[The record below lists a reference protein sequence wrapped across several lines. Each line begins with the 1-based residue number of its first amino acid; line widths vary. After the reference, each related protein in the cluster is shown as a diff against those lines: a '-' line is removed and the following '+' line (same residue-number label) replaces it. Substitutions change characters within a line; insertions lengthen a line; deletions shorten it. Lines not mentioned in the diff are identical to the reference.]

1 MSTTRSRPPDRPGVI
16 ATAFLL
22 LLALTVLLPVESR
35 ADAKAG
41 EKKAQLCL
49 LCHKLANTTAPLSTI
64 PLLEAQPARYL
75 YLQTKAYKEKRRAD
89 HVMQTNTANLSE
101 RDMRDI
107 ADYLSAH
114 KPVRATYQLD
124 PPLVAAGKAKTE
136 ELKCATCHL
145 PTFHGGGEIPRLA
158 GQTPGYLKAQLEAF
172 AAGKRQHGTGQRSA
186 PAMTLNEQE
195 MDSLAQFLASLE

>member
-1 MSTTRSRPPDRPGVI
+1 MPSVI
-16 ATAFLL
+16 AIAPLL
-22 LLALTVLLPVESR
+22 LLALTMLLPVESL

-41 EKKAQLCL
+41 EQKAQLCL
-49 LCHKLANTTAPLSTI
+49 LCHKLSNAIAPLSAI

-75 YLQTKAYKEKRRAD
+75 YLQTKAYKEKQRTD
-89 HVMQTNTANLSE
+89 HVMQTNTANLSD

-114 KPVRATYQLD
+114 KPLRASYQLD
-124 PPLVAAGKAKTE
+124 PALVAAGKAKTE

-172 AAGKRQHGTGQRSA
+172 AAAKRPHGTGQRSA
-186 PAMTLNEQE
+186 PAMTLSEHE
-195 MDSLAQFLASLE
+195 MDGLAQFFASLE